1 MALTK
6 HAVHILEQT
15 SRTFYIPVMRLP
27 DGLRDAVG
35 SAYLCMRG
43 IDEIEDHPDLDPG
56 EKVRLLGLLSR
67 AFQAVDREEGL
78 DEIRTLLANEPGDL
92 PEVTL
97 CLGEHARMAPAGIAQ
112 RVWDATSAMADR
124 MAHWASVQWQV
135 RTEQDLNAYTYGV
148 AGAIGV
154 LLSDLW
160 AWYDGTPSD
169 RGHAVGFGRGL
180 QAVNILRN
188 REEDLAR
195 GVDYFP
201 TGWGMGEMEGYVRR
215 HLAQGAAYIEGL
227 RDGPARA
234 FCRIPLALAYGTVE
248 ALARGEEKLDR
259 QAVVELIGQ
268 VTGS

>member
-6 HAVHILEQT
+6 HAVHILEET
-15 SRTFYIPVMRLP
+15 SRTFYVPVMRLP

-35 SAYLCMRG
+35 AAYLCMRG
-43 IDEIEDHPDLDPG
+43 IDEIEDHPHLDSKR
-56 EKVRLLGLLSR
+56 KVHLLGLVSR
-67 AFQAVDREEGL
+67 AFQAADREQGL
-78 DEIRTLLANEPGDL
+78 EEVRHLLGTEEGDL

-97 CLGEHARMAPAGIAQ
+97 CLGEHARMAPLGIAQ

-124 MAHWASVQWQV
+124 MAHWASVNWDV

-160 AWYDGTPSD
+160 AWFDGTPSD
-169 RGHAVGFGRGL
+169 RGYAVGFGRGL

-188 REEDLAR
+188 REEDLGR

-201 TGWGMGEMEGYVRR
+201 SGWGHREMEAYVRR
-215 HLAQGAAYIEGL
+215 HLSLGEAYIEGL
-227 RDGPARA
+227 REGPARE

-248 ALARGEEKLDR
+248 ALARGEEKLNR
-259 QAVVELIGQ
+259 QTVVELIGQ